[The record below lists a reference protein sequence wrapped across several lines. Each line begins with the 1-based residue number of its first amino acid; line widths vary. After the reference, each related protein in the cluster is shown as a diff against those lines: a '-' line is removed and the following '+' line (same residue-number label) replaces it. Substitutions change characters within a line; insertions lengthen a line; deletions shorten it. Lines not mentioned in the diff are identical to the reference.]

1 MKATGI
7 VRRVDDLGRVVIPKD
22 IRSTCGIREGDPF
35 EIFIET
41 SDGMPMVCF
50 RKYETSHLRDIAS
63 MADRIDEEMVESGY
77 MANRA
82 EVRKHFAEIAK
93 LVKEWEES

>member
-7 VRRVDDLGRVVIPKD
+7 GRRVDDLGRVVIPKE
-22 IRSTCGIREGDPF
+22 IRRNCRIREGDPL
-35 EIFIET
+35 EIFVET

-50 RKYETSHLRDIAS
+50 RKYETSYLRSIAS
-63 MADRIDEEMVESGY
+63 MADRIDEEMMESGC

-82 EVRKHFAEIAK
+82 EVRNHFAEIAK